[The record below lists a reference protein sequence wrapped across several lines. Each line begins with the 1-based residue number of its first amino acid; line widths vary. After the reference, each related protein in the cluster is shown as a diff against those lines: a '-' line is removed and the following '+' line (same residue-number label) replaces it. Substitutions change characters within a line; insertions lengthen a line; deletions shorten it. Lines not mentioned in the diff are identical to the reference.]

1 MSVIRVAPI
10 ESMARRALVKNLKN
24 HNGNSLWAI
33 NNVPC
38 LLSAAPP
45 GTGLTC
51 SKKCPEPIQIDLRIR
66 PRVIRD
72 LANGNVLAQGD
83 ARLCRG

>member
-10 ESMARRALVKNLKN
+10 ESMARRALLKNLKN

-45 GTGLTC
+45 GTGL
-51 SKKCPEPIQIDLRIR
+51 Q
-66 PRVIRD
+66 
-72 LANGNVLAQGD
+72 
-83 ARLCRG
+83 

>member
-38 LLSAAPP
+38 SERGATWNRL
-45 GTGLTC
+45 
-51 SKKCPEPIQIDLRIR
+51 
-66 PRVIRD
+66 
-72 LANGNVLAQGD
+72 NVQ
-83 ARLCRG
+83 

>member
-45 GTGLTC
+45 GTGSFPATWSL
-51 SKKCPEPIQIDLRIR
+51 SVHPVVRLRMQEPRLR
-66 PRVIRD
+66 
-72 LANGNVLAQGD
+72 
-83 ARLCRG
+83 